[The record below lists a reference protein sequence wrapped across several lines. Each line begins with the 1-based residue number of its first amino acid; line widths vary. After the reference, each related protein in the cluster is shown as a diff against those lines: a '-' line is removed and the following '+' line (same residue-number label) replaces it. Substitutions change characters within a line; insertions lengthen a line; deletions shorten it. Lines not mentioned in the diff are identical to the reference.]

1 MGLLVLWRF
10 LKLIFL
16 IIRLL
21 LIFRYGIMCI
31 VRFLVFG
38 RLWLVYILVVFWFFY
53 VVKNFEDLGMYVW
66 WFG

>member
-16 IIRLL
+16 IICLL

-53 VVKNFEDLGMYVW
+53 VVKNFEDLGMYV
-66 WFG
+66 